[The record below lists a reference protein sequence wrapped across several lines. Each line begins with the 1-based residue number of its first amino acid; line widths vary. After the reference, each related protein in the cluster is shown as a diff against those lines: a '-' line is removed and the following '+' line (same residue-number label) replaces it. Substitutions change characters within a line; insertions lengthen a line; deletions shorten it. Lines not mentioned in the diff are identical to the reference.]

1 MSVAVVAACAV
12 VAAAAS
18 AGMPSVVR
26 RLPEPPPPDEPAQD
40 PPAEV
45 AEGAAEPDATVPPE
59 DPPRRRPRRP
69 VPDFSLWG
77 MHAREREKEPYAD
90 LAAVPHLAWGCAVAG
105 AVLGALVG
113 WRGGWDPALAVVLP
127 VVPVGIAVAVIDWR
141 TRLIPTRLVLPAT
154 AYVVL
159 AGLVIWAVTGDRAD
173 LLRAVIGLVVV
184 RSCFWVFWF
193 IRAAGM
199 GFGDVRLSA
208 LLGFVLG
215 YLGAGALVFGIWI
228 GFLAFGL
235 PGVLLALL
243 KRNYQLL
250 RVPFPFG
257 PFMLIGGVV
266 GILCGQSVMSGIY
279 G

>member
-1 MSVAVVAACAV
+1 VTVFVVAACA
-12 VAAAAS
+12 AAAAVVS
-18 AGMPSVVR
+18 AGVPSVVR
-26 RLPEPPPPDEPAQD
+26 RLPEPPPPAVAEQDGPVEVSEVTDVPA
-40 PPAEV
+40 PPA
-45 AEGAAEPDATVPPE
+45 
-59 DPPRRRPRRP
+59 DPPRRGPRRP

-77 MHAREREKEPYAD
+77 MHAREREKETYAE
-90 LAAVPHLAWGCAVAG
+90 LAGAAHLGWGCAIAG

-113 WRGGWDPALAVVLP
+113 WRVGWHPALAVALP
-127 VVPVGIAVAVIDWR
+127 VVPVGIAIAVIDWR

-159 AGLVIWAVTGDRAD
+159 AGLVIWAVTGDRTD
-173 LLRAVIGLVVV
+173 LLRAVVGLVVV
-184 RSCFWVFWF
+184 RSCFWLFWF

-215 YLGAGALVFGIWI
+215 YLGAGALFFGIWI

-243 KRNYQLL
+243 RRNYQLL

-266 GILCGQSVMSGIY
+266 GILCGQQVMSGIY